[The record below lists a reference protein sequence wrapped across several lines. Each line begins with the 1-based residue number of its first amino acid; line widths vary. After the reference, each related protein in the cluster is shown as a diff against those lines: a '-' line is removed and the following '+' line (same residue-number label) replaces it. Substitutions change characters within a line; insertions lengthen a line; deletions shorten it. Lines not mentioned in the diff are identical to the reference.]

1 MNEWIKL
8 HEKIALIYKDKSW
21 TYKDLINEVTS
32 YQPQYIRSNQVVVC
46 TESDPLQQIFTILH
60 GLLNDKPV
68 YFGQEEAIEKI
79 ENQTLPKDTFL
90 IATSSGTT
98 GRKKWIYKKKSQW
111 LDSFE
116 AHGNFF
122 NITYKDRLF
131 ANGSLSYTAN
141 LYSVLHMLY
150 TGGSVVL
157 SSDKKANKW
166 IESVETH
173 QVTIAF
179 LVPSK
184 LDLLLKTLRGKW
196 LYEIAV
202 TTAGE
207 SLKDYMIAGVLNKC
221 PNMKIHHYYGAAE
234 VGHISAIRHDM
245 LITHP
250 KSVGPPFTGIEVLIE
265 DGIIYA
271 KSPYGQTFGQ
281 CFESAY
287 DYGFID
293 HDGYLYVTGR
303 TDTQMNVHGR
313 KFDARDVVQKIKDNQ
328 GVLDCL
334 FIQLDDMNRHYG
346 LYILVEE
353 GELDQ
358 IQKRLDTH
366 LTEYLP
372 RWQWPKTYKIVT
384 KGIYSE
390 IGKYDMVRIRG
401 LFS

>member
-8 HEKIALIYKDKSW
+8 HEKIALIYKDNSW
-21 TYKDLINEVTS
+21 TYKELIEVATS

-46 TESDPLQQIFTILH
+46 AESDPLQQILTILY

-68 YFGQEEAIEKI
+68 YFGQEEAVERV

-111 LDSFE
+111 LDSFKV
-116 AHGNFF
+116 HGDFF
-122 NITYKDRLF
+122 NITNKDRLF
-131 ANGSLSYTAN
+131 VNGSLSYTAN
-141 LYSVLHMLY
+141 LYSVLHMFY

-166 IESVETH
+166 IESMENH
-173 QVTIAF
+173 QATIAF

-184 LDLLLKTLRGKW
+184 LDLLLKTLKGKW
-196 LYEIAV
+196 LHEIAI

-207 SLKDYMIAGVLNKC
+207 SLKAHMMTSVLDKC
-221 PNMKIHHYYGAAE
+221 PNMKVHHYYGAAE

-245 LITHP
+245 LIKHP
-250 KSVGPPFTGIEVLIE
+250 KSVGLPFNGIEVLIE

-271 KSPYGQTFGQ
+271 KSPYGQTLGQ
-281 CFESAY
+281 SFESAY

-293 HDGYLYVTGR
+293 HNGYLYVTGR

-313 KFDARDVVQKIKDNQ
+313 KFDARDVVQKIKDSQ

-346 LYILVEE
+346 LYIVVEE
-353 GELDQ
+353 RETDQ
-358 IQKRLDTH
+358 IQKRLDAL
-366 LTEYLP
+366 LTEDLP
-372 RWQWPKTYKIVT
+372 RWQWPKTKKIVT

-390 IGKYDMVRIRG
+390 TGKYDMVRIRG